1 MDKEKEEVKKAYIE
15 IQNAMI
21 NKDMETLNK
30 MVKDDKKY
38 VHMDGKVQTKE
49 EFFEEIRNG
58 TLNYYKSVLV
68 VDEITIHDNKANLKG
83 KTTVTAK
90 VYGKEGEWTLP
101 TDSNFEKI
109 NGKYILCN

>member
-58 TLNYYKSVLV
+58 TFNYY
-68 VDEITIHDNKANLKG
+68 
-83 KTTVTAK
+83 
-90 VYGKEGEWTLP
+90 Y
-101 TDSNFEKI
+101 
-109 NGKYILCN
+109 